1 MATKTIPVMHKD
13 LDDPELRELAGELAR
28 RTGQNV
34 LDAVK
39 GALRSDL
46 GRAGDVPPASDELLA
61 DLDRLGAGLRERMI
75 AHFGFV
81 PTNAQFDDWMYDEH
95 GLPR

>member
-1 MATKTIPVMHKD
+1 MRRCVCGANLEDMATKAIPVMHKD

-46 GRAGDVPPASDELLA
+46 GRAGDVPPAVEI
-61 DLDRLGAGLRERMI
+61 ER
-75 AHFGFV
+75 
-81 PTNAQFDDWMYDEH
+81 
-95 GLPR
+95 RRR